1 MGVIFGYLFFVALIV
16 SIAGVKKQIHD
27 GSQKNVDRI
36 QGRRASDRSK
46 RARQRNNSLEAFFS
60 GAMELKDEI
69 RRELLQ
75 QQNTEK
81 FNQQLHRTDIQTKS
95 PLIEPETHETG
106 KRIQEPLEV
115 DFVDISETG
124 IGKKKGK
131 NQNVNSSKKRTRL
144 QKAIIYSEVIGKPK
158 SLC

>member
-16 SIAGVKKQIHD
+16 SIAGIKRQIHD

-46 RARQRNNSLEAFFS
+46 RAKQQNNSLEEFFS
-60 GAMELKDEI
+60 GVLELKDEI

-81 FNQQLHRTDIQTKS
+81 FNQQLHRTNIQTKN
-95 PLIEPETHETG
+95 PLIKPETEEI
-106 KRIQEPLEV
+106 KEIVQQPANV
-115 DFVDISETG
+115 DAVDITETG
-124 IGKKKGK
+124 IAKKKGK
-131 NQNVNSSKKRTRL
+131 KQNVILSKKRTRL
-144 QKAIIYSEVIGKPK
+144 QKAIICSEVIGRPK
-158 SLC
+158 SLR